1 MIRSKKN
8 RTDRFDDTQSELAN
22 SGNLLEDNFEDIEM
36 FSKTEKILPPMLP
49 FYMGQTPYISLG
61 TLHKS
66 HQITDDGQKE
76 LLNEIIEVTE
86 TIIRETFVEFY
97 ELLSETPLFI
107 AKQNSNI
114 DTADFEQ
121 YLESLKTQLDHLRR
135 IPALGPIV

>member
-8 RTDRFDDTQSELAN
+8 RTDRFDDTLSELAN
-22 SGNLLEDNFEDIEM
+22 SSNLLEDNFEDIEM
-36 FSKTEKILPPMLP
+36 YSKTEKMLPPMLP
-49 FYMGQTPYISLG
+49 FYMGQIPYIALGSLNK
-61 TLHKS
+61 T
-66 HQITDDGQKE
+66 HQITEHGQKE

-86 TIIRETFVEFY
+86 TIRETFVEFY

-107 AKQNSNI
+107 AKQNRNI

-135 IPALGPIV
+135 IPALVPIV

>member
-8 RTDRFDDTQSELAN
+8 RTDRFDDTLSELAN

-36 FSKTEKILPPMLP
+36 YSKTEKMLPPMLP
-49 FYMGQTPYISLG
+49 FYMGQIPYIALGSLNK
-61 TLHKS
+61 T
-66 HQITDDGQKE
+66 HQINEHGQKE

-86 TIIRETFVEFY
+86 TIRESFVEFY

-107 AKQNSNI
+107 AKQNRNI

-135 IPALGPIV
+135 IPALVPIV

>member
-36 FSKTEKILPPMLP
+36 YSKTEKMLPPLLP
-49 FYMGQTPYISLG
+49 FYMGQIPYITFGSLD
-61 TLHKS
+61 KS
-66 HQITDDGQKE
+66 HQIDDYGQKE

-86 TIIRETFVEFY
+86 TIRETFVEFY

-107 AKQNSNI
+107 AKQNRNI
-114 DTADFEQ
+114 DTVDFEQ
-121 YLESLKTQLDHLRR
+121 YLESLKTQLDHLRG
-135 IPALGPIV
+135 IPALVPIV